1 MQDVKPCV
9 PVVPP
14 CIGSLGLRRHL
25 HLTSPS
31 GTKRTSG
38 YVRSSV
44 ASEGKADM
52 ARRPSLVANDRNGLQ
67 RMISSQRR
75 LGPEISQS
83 LHSPSA
89 MRNLDLAKCQLGTKP
104 PG

>member
-1 MQDVKPCV
+1 MSWP
-9 PVVPP
+9 
-14 CIGSLGLRRHL
+14 
-25 HLTSPS
+25 TSVS

-38 YVRSSV
+38 DVRSSV

>member
-1 MQDVKPCV
+1 MR
-9 PVVPP
+9 
-14 CIGSLGLRRHL
+14 SLRSLHENRACGPQNFGHLRQNDFCN
-25 HLTSPS
+25 TI

-38 YVRSSV
+38 DVRSSV